1 MLSQTTSFE
10 FMQPTFS
17 PYMNSTP
24 DSTATT
30 NFTFHN
36 YENYFIQP

>member
-1 MLSQTTSFE
+1 MLSQTSSFE

-17 PYMNSTP
+17 PSQNSTN
-24 DSTATT
+24 DSSATT